1 MTNNAST
8 TSAQRN
14 DRWRIGFIIV
24 FTVLVVMT
32 AVLLYRE
39 HTRPMDTGD
48 AVPQNQLE
56 VELGKTRNDR
66 QTDVSTDYDV

>member
-1 MTNNAST
+1 
-8 TSAQRN
+8 
-14 DRWRIGFIIV
+14 
-24 FTVLVVMT
+24 MT

-56 VELGKTRNDR
+56 AELGKTRE
-66 QTDVSTDYDV
+66 QPSMSTDYDV